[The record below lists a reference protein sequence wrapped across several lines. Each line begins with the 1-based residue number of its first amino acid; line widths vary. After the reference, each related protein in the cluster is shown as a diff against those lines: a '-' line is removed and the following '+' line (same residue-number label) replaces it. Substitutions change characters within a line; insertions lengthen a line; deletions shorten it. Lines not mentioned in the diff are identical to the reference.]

1 MLYIIKTED
10 KRRVEEITWDHEAE
24 NMEEPLKFIPLIKD
38 RLTDIKIRKHGR
50 SLIKKKKDG
59 SKYSES

>member
-10 KRRVEEITWDHEAE
+10 KRKVEEITWDHEAE

-38 RLTDIKIRKHGR
+38 RLTDFRVLGG
-50 SLIKKKKDG
+50 SLVKKKPDG